1 MTARPRLPAGAFL
14 GGAKSRLLPP
24 SIPLRFFGAAVAFHL
39 VAWLTLLAGAAE
51 LPDFAG
57 GPGPVLA
64 ALHLV
69 TLGVLVMSA
78 IGASLQLLPVA
89 TRQPV
94 GAKTRAP
101 AAIWWLYTPGV
112 ALLALGMGAVLPWLA
127 LIGATAV
134 ALALLGFAALM
145 MRNLRG
151 ARGMPAVVAH
161 GWAAL
166 ASLVVVLAT
175 ALSMVWGWLGAAP
188 LERSASLA
196 LHVAFAPYGFMGLL
210 ALGLAYIL
218 VPMFALAPNP
228 AERPALVSCALAVAA
243 LLLAGAAAFGVAPLP
258 LRVAAIALG
267 TAAVLLHLRL
277 MRAALAGGMRRE
289 LGRSFVLVRIGW
301 AMLLASL
308 ALALAL
314 VLDTPLPG
322 LAPLFGLAV
331 VGGWL
336 LSFLFGMLQ
345 RILPFLA
352 SMHASGAARGRR
364 PPTPSAM
371 TAERPLAWHFACH
384 CGALAGLAVAIVGES
399 PLIATAAAAP
409 GSLGAAAF
417 GIFFV
422 SLLRRLR
429 GSGA

>member
-1 MTARPRLPAGAFL
+1 
-14 GGAKSRLLPP
+14 
-24 SIPLRFFGAAVAFHL
+24 
-39 VAWLTLLAGAAE
+39 
-51 LPDFAG
+51 
-57 GPGPVLA
+57 
-64 ALHLV
+64 
-69 TLGVLVMSA
+69 
-78 IGASLQLLPVA
+78 
-89 TRQPV
+89 
-94 GAKTRAP
+94 
-101 AAIWWLYTPGV
+101 
-112 ALLALGMGAVLPWLA
+112 
-127 LIGATAV
+127 
-134 ALALLGFAALM
+134 
-145 MRNLRG
+145 
-151 ARGMPAVVAH
+151 MPAVVAH

-384 CGALAGLAVAIVGES
+384 CGALAGLAVAIVGRS
-399 PLIATAAAAP
+399 AWIAAAAAAL
-409 GSLGAAAF
+409 GGIGAAAF
-417 GIFFV
+417 GVFFV
-422 SLLRRLR
+422 ALLRRLR